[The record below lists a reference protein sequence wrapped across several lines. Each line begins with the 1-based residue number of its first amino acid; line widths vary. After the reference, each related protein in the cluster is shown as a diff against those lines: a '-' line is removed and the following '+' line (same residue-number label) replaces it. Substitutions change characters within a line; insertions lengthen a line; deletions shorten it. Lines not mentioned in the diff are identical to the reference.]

1 MRNMP
6 YAIFA
11 ENKLIAICN
20 TFSKALSSMPKNCDD
35 THIFNEDKEE
45 IIFFKRGKPNGTIEN
60 KK

>member
-11 ENKLIAICN
+11 DSKLIAICD
-20 TFSKALSSMPKNCDD
+20 TLSKAISSMPKNCD

-45 IIFFKRGKPNGTIEN
+45 VIFFKKGKLNGEIEN
-60 KK
+60 K

>member
-1 MRNMP
+1 MP

-20 TFSKALSSMPKNCDD
+20 TLSKAISSMPTDCDD

-45 IIFFKRGKPNGTIEN
+45 VIFFKKGKLNGEIEN
-60 KK
+60 KR

>member
-1 MRNMP
+1 MRNMS

-20 TFSKALSSMPKNCDD
+20 TLSKAISSMPKNCD

-45 IIFFKRGKPNGTIEN
+45 VIFFKKGKLNGEIEN
-60 KK
+60 K